1 MSTGPRSGRARSR
14 SPLLRPSGPAPAT
27 PAAPAAHTGAELRSL
42 LGLVA
47 AARPTVRTVTVGHGR
62 DPASEAAA
70 LAFAE
75 AWQAR
80 GGEVQ
85 ALVDWPDAAASWLR
99 AARRLTTGTPD
110 AWVVAGG
117 PLGWAQLS
125 RRLRHSTDW
134 TPRRTF
140 GFASLGDILA
150 VELAGAETLRGMS
163 GATPDGGTW
172 RVGGELISYHP
183 ADPAP
188 PRRYDDFQE

>member
-1 MSTGPRSGRARSR
+1 MNPGHPSEASRRR
-14 SPLLRPSGPAPAT
+14 SPLLRPPVPD
-27 PAAPAAHTGAELRSL
+27 PPAPAAHTGAELRAL
-42 LGLVA
+42 LRLVA

-62 DPASEAAA
+62 DPVFEAAA

-85 ALVDWPDAAASWLR
+85 ALVDWPDTAASWLR
-99 AARRLTTGTPD
+99 SARRLTAGAPD
-110 AWVVAGG
+110 AWVVAGS

-134 TPRRTF
+134 TPQRTF
-140 GFASLGDILA
+140 GFAPLGDIA
-150 VELAGAETLRGMS
+150 VVELAGVGTLRGMS

-172 RVGGELISYHP
+172 SVGGELISYQP
-183 ADPAP
+183 ADPTP
-188 PRRYDDFQE
+188 PRRCNGFQE

>member
-1 MSTGPRSGRARSR
+1 MNPGRLPGPSRPR
-14 SPLLRPSGPAPAT
+14 SPLLRPSGPAPA
-27 PAAPAAHTGAELRSL
+27 APAAHTGAELRAL
-42 LGLVA
+42 LRLVA
-47 AARPTVRTVTVGHGR
+47 AARPVVRTVTVGHGR

-75 AWQAR
+75 AWQSR
-80 GGEVQ
+80 GGQVQ
-85 ALVDWPDAAASWLR
+85 ALVDWPETAASWLR
-99 AARRLTTGTPD
+99 PARRLTAGAPD
-110 AWVVAGG
+110 AWVVAAG

-134 TPRRTF
+134 TPQRTF
-140 GFASLGDILA
+140 GFAMLGDIA
-150 VELAGAETLRGMS
+150 VVELAGAGTLRGMS

-188 PRRYDDFQE
+188 PRRGDGPQE